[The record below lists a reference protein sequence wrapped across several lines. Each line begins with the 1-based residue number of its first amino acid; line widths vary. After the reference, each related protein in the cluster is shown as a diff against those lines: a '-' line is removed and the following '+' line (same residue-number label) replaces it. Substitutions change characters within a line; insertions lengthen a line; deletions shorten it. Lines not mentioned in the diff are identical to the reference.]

1 MDNLQALINGL
12 SADWQRERAG
22 TQMTLGDLIK
32 KLRDIPADT
41 KITGLGELDSYRG
54 YYCDLAFAPTSET
67 RTAEHVLDACR
78 SAMGKVFTG
87 YKGGDYVMGEL
98 TPVWVADYGCT
109 GMKLMDINTVEDQ
122 LELGEDE

>member
-1 MDNLQALINGL
+1 MDNLQALIDGM

-32 KLRDIPADT
+32 KLENTPGDT

-54 YYCDLAFAPTSET
+54 YYCDLAFVPTSET
-67 RTAEHVLDACR
+67 RTASDVLDACR

-87 YKGGDYVMGEL
+87 YKGGDFVMGEL
-98 TPVWVADYGCT
+98 TPLWVADYGCT
-109 GMKLMDINTVEDQ
+109 GMKLTGINTDEDV
-122 LELGEDE
+122 LELAIDE